1 MKDNTMNFREY
12 LGQQYTSQTAS
23 RYARAVDHFTTHG
36 KTKNGKKETHQQI
49 IDYLHKHNKASAPVL
64 AALKQYFDYLI
75 DQGVR
80 KDHPCN
86 RIATKKKSKPMQH
99 QDLFTVEELE
109 LLFTKEERY
118 PILENRNK
126 ALLSLL
132 IYQGLTPQN
141 IVNLRTVDID
151 LDSGT
156 VYIMATRQL
165 TRRTLELRSNQV
177 LRLHAYIYED
187 RVELMKTA
195 RLLSPSK
202 YERLF
207 VTKLGENM
215 SVDALNRMLRPMQG
229 LYNDKNLNA
238 STIRQSV
245 ILNWINHYK
254 YPMED
259 VQLLAGHRW
268 LSSTAK
274 YKVANRDDNKEKI
287 NRFFPL

>member
-1 MKDNTMNFREY
+1 MNFREY
-12 LGQQYTSQTAS
+12 LNEQYTNQTAS
-23 RYARAVDHFTTHG
+23 RYARAVDHFVTHVNA
-36 KTKNGKKETHQQI
+36 KNPTKATHQQI
-49 IDYLHKHNKASAPVL
+49 MDYLFKFENATAPVI
-64 AALKQYFDYLI
+64 AALKQYYDYMLE
-75 DQGVR
+75 QGIR
-80 KDHPCN
+80 NDHPC
-86 RIATKKKSKPMQH
+86 RTIATKTKSKPMQH
-99 QDLFTVEELE
+99 QELFSVEELE
-109 LLFTKEERY
+109 LLMKRETRY
-118 PILENRNK
+118 PMLENRNK
-126 ALLSLL
+126 AMLSLL

-141 IVNLRTVDID
+141 ITNLRTVDID

-156 VYIMATRQL
+156 VYVMATRQL

-207 VTKLGENM
+207 VTKLGKNM

-274 YKVANRDDNKEKI
+274 YKVVNRNDNKEKI

>member
-12 LGQQYTSQTAS
+12 LNEHYTNQTAS
-23 RYARAVDHFTTHG
+23 RYARAVDHFTTHAN
-36 KTKNGKKETHQQI
+36 TKNGKKETHQQI

-80 KDHPCN
+80 TDHPCN
-86 RIATKKKSKPMQH
+86 TIATKKKSKPMQH

-141 IVNLRTVDID
+141 IINLRTVDID

-156 VYIMATRQL
+156 VYIMVTRQL

-177 LRLHAYIYED
+177 LRLHKYIYED
-187 RVELMKTA
+187 RVELMKTG
-195 RLLSPSK
+195 SP
-202 YERLF
+202 RLF

-268 LSSTAK
+268 LSSTAR
-274 YKVANRDDNKEKI
+274 YKVVNREENREKI